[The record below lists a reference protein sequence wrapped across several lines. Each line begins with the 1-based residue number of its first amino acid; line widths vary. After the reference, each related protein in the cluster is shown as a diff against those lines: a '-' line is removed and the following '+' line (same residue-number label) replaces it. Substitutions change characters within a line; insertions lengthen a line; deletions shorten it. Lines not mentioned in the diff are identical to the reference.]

1 VLSLHDSEEAVKKL
15 SYSKIVLGLFL
26 VSLAARANPIDV
38 SYTVSGTS
46 GAYVLDFTV
55 TNNLLAF
62 PSQDVY
68 FFGVDL
74 SGRDI
79 IGSPAGY
86 DPNDWT
92 SWTNTSYGG
101 SSTVYNNNWIDSSY
115 SDLLPGGS
123 LSGFEVQISD
133 PVAPTAVSW
142 FAYAY
147 SADDADPYTGGGN
160 FNSQQNPGFEE
171 LAGTGTGASVPE
183 PTTWI
188 GMLTGL
194 ACLGLWHRKRSLV

>member
-1 VLSLHDSEEAVKKL
+1 MKEL
-15 SYSKIVLGLFL
+15 SYSKIVVGLFL
-26 VSLAARANPIDV
+26 VSLAAQANPIDV

-62 PSQDVY
+62 PSQNVY

-79 IGSPAGY
+79 TGSPADY
-86 DPNDWT
+86 DPNAWP
-92 SWTNTSYGG
+92 SWTNTSFGG
-101 SSTVYNNNWIDSSY
+101 SSTVYNNNWIDNIY
-115 SDLLPGGS
+115 TDLLPGSS
-123 LSGFEVQISD
+123 LSGFDVQISD
-133 PVAPTAVSW
+133 AVAPTAVSW
-142 FAYAY
+142 FAFAY
-147 SADDADPYTGGGN
+147 SPDDVDPYTGGGN
-160 FNSQQNPGFEE
+160 FNGQQNPGFEGI
-171 LAGTGTGASVPE
+171 AGTDPSVPE

-194 ACLGLWHRKRSLV
+194 ACIGLWQRKRSLV